1 MYNWHYPLDT
11 QSKINYLRFEKEI
24 LFFPSLT
31 NHLNLK
37 VFRLMSLSY
46 LWISLHLQMAWLL
59 RIKVSRFCSRPF
71 SHCYDSIFT
80 ILIRWEYK
88 CCTMF
93 VMLIYHGESS
103 LSRNIDILSF
113 PWTWIVDTS
122 SRCSTTSTTRFCFN
136 FHSKV
141 FMAYILFP
149 YFVSIFTQYTMIF
162 S

>member
-1 MYNWHYPLDT
+1 M
-11 QSKINYLRFEKEI
+11 
-24 LFFPSLT
+24 
-31 NHLNLK
+31 NLK
-37 VFRLMSLSY
+37 VFRLMSLFH

-93 VMLIYHGESS
+93 VTQIYHVESS

-113 PWTWIVDTS
+113 PWTWIVEPS
-122 SRCSTTSTTRFCFN
+122 IRCSTTSTTRFCFN
-136 FHSKV
+136 FHLKGFHGIYSLS
-141 FMAYILFP
+141 LFCFDFYP
-149 YFVSIFTQYTMIF
+149 IYDDLFLKITGRLWLNL
-162 S
+162 